1 MGIGALVFFTVF
13 KLATMVLFVFLWT
26 YVAPWQLATNAWWS
40 WPLLFI
46 VVDLAWYLNH
56 RFSHRVRIG
65 WAAHQAHQYNRMFG
79 TFQRELHT
87 PTYGLTKPVGT
98 YNVFKLQYHEYGS
111 IIADVRAARRWRDR
125 LGCIFGPPGWQPRR
139 SADGTETAAESTL
152 VTG

>member
-1 MGIGALVFFTVF
+1 
-13 KLATMVLFVFLWT
+13 
-26 YVAPWQLATNAWWS
+26 
-40 WPLLFI
+40 
-46 VVDLAWYLNH
+46 
-56 RFSHRVRIG
+56 
-65 WAAHQAHQYNRMFG
+65 MFG

-139 SADGTETAAESTL
+139 AADGTETAAESTL